1 MAFRFKL
8 AEPFEEGVR
17 RIARE
22 QIERAQSQLKAS
34 GDSVVAV
41 HETRKSLKRLRAL
54 LRLIRPAL
62 GESSFREENARL
74 RDIGG
79 GLSSTR
85 DRHVLLETVA
95 KLEANSSFGRK
106 GLGQVMRD
114 VLHVTNGREDPASE
128 AAAIKQALSR
138 LGEAK
143 KRFAHLELDGKGFD
157 IVGAG
162 LEDCYRR
169 ARRAFRNAYAEP
181 SDEHFHEWRKG
192 AQQHWR
198 HMALFSHAWTGCLNA
213 RVVEARV
220 LSQLLG
226 DDHDLALLV
235 AFVHSQR
242 GGELDTA
249 QVAAIENVARQRQ
262 EELRTIA
269 HPRGVR
275 LFTEG
280 ARSLRRRM
288 AAYWDAAV
296 VLRDLEPD
304 EEEPSKA
311 TSKGASK
318 HAPKESRK
326 STRPSGARR
335 RAAAV

>member
-22 QIERAQSQLKAS
+22 QIERAQSQLKAP
-34 GDSVVAV
+34 GDPVVAV

-62 GESSFREENARL
+62 GESAFREENARL

-95 KLEANSSFGRK
+95 KLEANSSLARK

-128 AAAIKQALSR
+128 AAAIRQALSR

-143 KRFAHLELDGKGFD
+143 KRFGQLRLEGKDFE

-162 LEDCYRR
+162 LQACYRR
-169 ARRAFRNAYAEP
+169 TRRAFHKAYAEP

-198 HMALFSHAWTGCLNA
+198 HMALLSRAWTGCLNA
-213 RVVEARV
+213 RVAEARA

-235 AFVHSQR
+235 AFVHSES
-242 GGELDTA
+242 GGKLTA
-249 QVAAIENVARQRQ
+249 SQVAAIEKVARQRQ
-262 EELRTIA
+262 EELRAVA

-280 ARSLRRRM
+280 SRNLRRRI
-288 AAYWDAAV
+288 AAYWDSAV

-304 EEEPSKA
+304 EEEPKA
-311 TSKGASK
+311 PLKGASK
-318 HAPKESRK
+318 DAPKESRK
-326 STRPSGARR
+326 TTRQSGTRR